1 MAKTIAVRLG
11 SLAALRA
18 SQVYASATMRAKTVS
33 PLAVDASK

>member
-18 SQVYASATMRAKTVS
+18 SQVYASAIICAKRQ
-33 PLAVDASK
+33 PILLAVSL